1 MHANSSTRAYER
13 MKRRGYIERL
23 ASGGWKVV
31 YGNMLYTTADT
42 KSEALEKLRKL
53 ERERD
58 GAG

>member
-1 MHANSSTRAYER
+1 

-23 ASGGWKVV
+23 AGGGWKIV

-58 GAG
+58 EAG